1 MRTRTTA
8 GRMKKIISIEMDKVK
23 AIAVLYGSDSSE
35 WEISCRSG
43 EYTASRIDETRY
55 DVYEIFARFGKWN
68 LVAMRKAGTMRTTFP
83 EGARPE
89 VDKTDF
95 SVMVLAEKVTFDF
108 VYIMQH
114 GAPGETGLLQGYFE
128 MLGIPFSTCSAF
140 VTTVAFDKYAC
151 KSYLRDADFVKLAP
165 DAFVRKGDDVEAF
178 SKKAV
183 ERLGLPLFVKPT
195 DGGSS
200 FGITK
205 VSKAEDLPT
214 AIRYAFS
221 EGSTVIVEKGIAPE
235 HELTCAVY
243 TDAAGVKALP
253 VIEIISETGWFDYDA
268 KYNGLSREVCPAEI
282 PDELAAKVQDI
293 SCRIYRHLGCKG
305 LVRMDYIA
313 AADGIYFLEVNII
326 PGMTN
331 ASLVPK
337 MVRAAGMDMTSFL
350 TTIIENS

>member
-1 MRTRTTA
+1 
-8 GRMKKIISIEMDKVK
+8 MKKIISIEMDKVK

>member
-1 MRTRTTA
+1 
-8 GRMKKIISIEMDKVK
+8 
-23 AIAVLYGSDSSE
+23 
-35 WEISCRSG
+35 
-43 EYTASRIDETRY
+43 
-55 DVYEIFARFGKWN
+55 
-68 LVAMRKAGTMRTTFP
+68 MRKAGTMRTTFP

-114 GAPGETGLLQGYFE
+114 GAPGETGLIQGYFE

-140 VTTVAFDKYAC
+140 VTTVAFDKYSC
-151 KSYLRDADFVKLAP
+151 KSYLRGVDFVKLAP
-165 DAFVRKGDDVEAF
+165 DAFIRKGDDVDAF
-178 SKKAV
+178 VKKTL
-183 ERLGLPLFVKPT
+183 ERLKLPLFVKPT

-205 VSKAEDLPT
+205 VSKAEDLAT
-214 AIRYAFS
+214 AIRFAFS
-221 EGSTVIVEKGIAPE
+221 EGNTILVEEGITPE

-243 TDAAGVKALP
+243 TDASGVKALP

-282 PDELAAKVQDI
+282 PDELAKKVQDI

-305 LVRMDYIA
+305 LVRMDYIS